1 MLLAAAQKFLKGFA
15 IKPYNFF
22 SAAVQV
28 GQKQKRFSI
37 KLFIAGREFTCVNIV
52 TSTSGFPTGS
62 FGYSKWQNRYKWD
75 LFVLAAGARG
85 AQRAHRQIFLVF
97 MPYKWLK
104 SVQKLFIAGREL
116 ACVNIVTSTSGF
128 PTGSFGYSIGRIL
141 A

>member
-1 MLLAAAQKFLKGFA
+1 MSWTGLSAVSDAKSGTFYSPIIRHLAVLLAAAQKFLKGFA

-62 FGYSKWQNRYKWD
+62 FGYSKWQNRYKYD
-75 LFVLAAGARG
+75 LFVTCARRRRPRSPARAARDFFGIYA
-85 AQRAHRQIFLVF
+85 L
-97 MPYKWLK
+97 
-104 SVQKLFIAGREL
+104 
-116 ACVNIVTSTSGF
+116 
-128 PTGSFGYSIGRIL
+128 FGYSIGRIL